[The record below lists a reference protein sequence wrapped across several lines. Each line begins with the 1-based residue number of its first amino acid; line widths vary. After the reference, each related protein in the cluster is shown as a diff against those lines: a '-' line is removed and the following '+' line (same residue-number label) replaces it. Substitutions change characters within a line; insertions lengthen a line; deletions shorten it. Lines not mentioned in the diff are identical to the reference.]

1 MEYYKKV
8 HTCNI
13 MSLEYINEYYIYME
27 YYSGFKKIRNSHFY
41 MKSKIVKLMEA
52 KSRMVFARS

>member
-1 MEYYKKV
+1 
-8 HTCNI
+8 